1 LKNTKSATQSTQ
13 QIQMT
18 KIQIA
23 VNKKQE
29 NRSTIAAGRKT
40 MTVQKLSKEKGF
52 SLVEMMVAVCIMAI
66 AFAGLATMEIACI
79 NGNSIASN
87 VTMGITL
94 AQDKME
100 ELNSVDYNDPRVAD
114 VNTGSEGS
122 GGTWKLAVLAST
134 VRRRVVSRLWKTN
147 PVVPVTAARAA
158 AAPVFF
164 RKSLRSISPRS
175 LD

>member
-1 LKNTKSATQSTQ
+1 MDLTVIN
-13 QIQMT
+13 
-18 KIQIA
+18 
-23 VNKKQE
+23 KQE
-29 NRSTIAAGRKT
+29 KLDNNCLEET
-40 MTVQKLSKEKGF
+40 MPIQNVSEEKGF

-114 VNTGSEGS
+114 VNPSNNGDLRNATNIDFSETGIDEQGNP
-122 GGTWKLAVLAST
+122 GGMYNRIWNIADDVPTDGQKTIVVLVTWENHT
-134 VRRRVVSRLWKTN
+134 VT
-147 PVVPVTAARAA
+147 VT
-158 AAPVFF
+158 
-164 RKSLRSISPRS
+164 SII
-175 LD
+175 

>member
-1 LKNTKSATQSTQ
+1 
-13 QIQMT
+13 
-18 KIQIA
+18 
-23 VNKKQE
+23 
-29 NRSTIAAGRKT
+29 

-100 ELNSVDYNDPRVAD
+100 ELNSVDYNDPRVDD
-114 VNTGSEGS
+114 VNASNNADLRNDANVDFSETGIDEEGKP
-122 GGTWKLAVLAST
+122 GGIYDRIWNIAEDTPSTGQKTIVVLVTWKNHT
-134 VRRRVVSRLWKTN
+134 VT
-147 PVVPVTAARAA
+147 VT
-158 AAPVFF
+158 
-164 RKSLRSISPRS
+164 SII
-175 LD
+175 